1 MTFIQNTRSVRL
13 VAVSTRYL
21 ASQVQDDLATKMVF
35 VAGPRQVGKT
45 TLALDLPGAQA
56 GYLNWDVAEDR
67 ERILRR
73 ELPATGFWVFDELHK
88 YRPWRNFLKG
98 LYDARREGQRILVTG
113 SGRLE
118 LFSFGGDSL
127 QGRYHLLRLHPFSV
141 AEAGVED
148 AGGLADLLRLGGF
161 PEPYL
166 GGNEVEARRWSRQN
180 RTRLIEEDVTGMTG
194 IRDLG
199 RLEEMMLRLPDLV
212 GSPLSINALREDLQ
226 VAHKTVAAWLDT
238 LERLFALFRLPP
250 FGAPRIRAVKQERKH
265 YHFDWSVIAEPAAR
279 FENLVA
285 CHLLK
290 WVHFQQ
296 DTQGRDL
303 ELRFFRDIDGREVD
317 FVVLEDR
324 RPLMLVE
331 CKPADRDIDR
341 GLRYLKIRFPDADAY
356 QIALSGQRDYVS
368 PQGIRGMPAQDFL
381 RTLS

>member
-1 MTFIQNTRSVRL
+1 MTLIQNTRIVRF
-13 VAVSTRYL
+13 VAVSSRYL

-45 TLALDLPGAQA
+45 TLALGLPGARA
-56 GYLNWDVAEDR
+56 GYLNWDVAEHR

-73 ELPATGFWVFDELHK
+73 ELPATAFWVFDELHK
-88 YRPWRNFLKG
+88 FRPLRNFLKG

-141 AEAGVED
+141 AEAGIVD

-166 GGNEVEARRWSRQN
+166 GGSEIEARRWSRQH
-180 RTRLIEEDVTGMTG
+180 RTRLIEEDVTGMTS

-265 YHFDWSVIAEPAAR
+265 YHFDWSLVPDPASR

-290 WVHFQQ
+290 WVHFEQ

-317 FVVLEDR
+317 FVVLEHR
-324 RPLMLVE
+324 QPAMFVE
-331 CKPADRDIDR
+331 CKLADRDIDR
-341 GLRYLKIRFPDADAY
+341 GLRYLKTRFPNADAY

-368 PQGIRGMPAQDFL
+368 PHGIRAMPALAFL

>member
-1 MTFIQNTRSVRL
+1 
-13 VAVSTRYL
+13 
-21 ASQVQDDLATKMVF
+21 MVF

-45 TLALDLPGAQA
+45 TLALNLEGARA
-56 GYLNWDVAEDR
+56 GYLNWDIPADR

-73 ELPATGFWVFDELHK
+73 ELPATYFWVFDELHK

-98 LYDARREGQRILVTG
+98 LYDAKREGQRILVTG

-141 AEAGVED
+141 AEAGIED
-148 AGGLADLLRLGGF
+148 PDGLAELLRLGGF
-161 PEPYL
+161 PEPFL
-166 GGNEVEARRWSRQN
+166 GGEEVEARRWSRQN
-180 RTRLIEEDVTGMTG
+180 RTRLIEEDVTATTG

-212 GSPLSINALREDLQ
+212 GSPLSVNALREGLQ
-226 VAHKTVAAWLDT
+226 VAHKTAAAWLDT
-238 LERLFALFRLPP
+238 LERLFAIFRIPP

-265 YHFDWSVIAEPAAR
+265 YHFDWSLVADPAAR

-303 ELRFFRDIDGREVD
+303 ELRFFRDVDGREVD

-324 RPLMLVE
+324 LPLMLVE
-331 CKPADRDIDR
+331 CKLADRDIDR
-341 GLRYLKIRFPDADAY
+341 GLRYMKTRFPDADAR
-356 QIALSGQRDYVS
+356 QIALSGQRDFVT
-368 PQGIRGMPAQDFL
+368 PQGIRAMPAVDFL
-381 RTLS
+381 RTLV